1 MRYLLRFLKI
11 LGYVFLFVV
20 IAGGLAVTLLTFME
34 SGRARLAG
42 VVSDLASTPDRP
54 VAVSGISGIWS
65 GELRV
70 RQVLVSDRE
79 GAWLALRGL
88 ELDWSPLSL
97 LGFAFDAQR
106 LHVDRVEV
114 ARLPVAGEST
124 QEGGSFS
131 LPVTVSVDA
140 INLPDIALGGRIAG
154 EVARLSA
161 NGSLEIADQPMR
173 IDARLALARTD
184 GREGTLDALLA
195 YLPDEN
201 RIDVKLNG
209 AEASGGVLANLLSLP
224 GEPAVAMSFDGSG
237 PLSDWQ
243 GNGTFS
249 MDGQVVTQLA
259 ARHQETDAGRR
270 IEAKGEG
277 QFQQF
282 LPEGLR
288 PLLAGASNIDVA
300 ATLGSSG
307 AVAIERAQLVSQAL
321 EVTASGQYDPSGAND
336 LSLNVETPG
345 GPVPLR
351 YGEGAGMVRFDLA
364 GGQARLFGPADAAAV
379 DASLTLPALNY
390 GDYAAEGVV
399 ATIHSD
405 AFNVT
410 RQTGVLDVKLDA
422 AAAGSANET
431 VAALLAGAI
440 GASSRVTVDANAIR
454 FDNLAIRTGTVTAR
468 GDGSFTRG
476 DGALAA
482 QVAAEILST
491 ALPAAVR
498 DALDRTVRV
507 SGNIARAA
515 DGALSVTGLD
525 LRSGSLQVAGDAS
538 LANDQIQASL
548 TGTAVDL
555 SRLSAQATGAARLT
569 VTASGPLGAPN
580 VEITAASD
588 EASVAGRAIRGLS
601 LEARGTADMAA
612 PTASVTL
619 KGQVGDETLSGSAN
633 LSSSDTARTVD
644 RLLLTLGQNRLE
656 GTLALD
662 DNLLPEG
669 SITFNLPDIG
679 PLAAL
684 ALQDIAGS
692 ANGTI
697 RFAGG
702 DTPTVAIDAAVPQI
716 VRGELTASD
725 VSVDATVTD
734 YLARPL
740 VAGRIAVARAVNA
753 GTEIRDIGIDLTRD
767 GEWTGFDGS
776 LNAAGVPATA
786 TGRVRMAENIDVE
799 LRNATAALRGI
810 EARLARPT
818 AITVRDGTVA
828 LDGMTIAAAGGEAT
842 ITGRA
847 GETLDL
853 NIRLSSLPARLAN
866 AFAPGLDAAGTLS
879 GTAQV
884 SGSAS
889 DPSVRFDAT
898 LADGAIAQTRD
909 AGFGAMR
916 IVTDGTFAGGQLR
929 FTANVGEGSGLGLN
943 GGGSVN
949 VNARSL
955 DVNFSGR
962 VPFGFLTRRLA
973 EQGISL
979 SGGADVTIRAS
990 GSFTA
995 PQLSGTVRS
1004 SGAQFIHAPSGMA
1017 INELAT
1023 DVTLG
1028 NGAATI
1034 NSLTGTL
1041 STGGS
1046 LSGSGRIG
1054 IDAGAGF
1061 PADLKLRI
1069 ADGRYTDGEIV
1080 TANFSGD
1087 LAVTGPLTGSPLI
1100 AGTVNLGRTVITV
1113 PQRLPGS
1120 LARLDV
1126 QHRNAP
1132 RPVVR
1137 QEQALRPAGS
1147 AASESS
1153 SGLTLDVQVNA
1164 PQQIFVRGRGVD
1176 AELGGNI
1183 RLTGPVAAPQ
1193 AVGLFT
1199 MRRGRL
1205 EILTKRLTFTSGTLG
1220 FSGSLVPYLD
1230 LAATSTATDATVTV
1244 LVRGPATD
1252 PAFTFESSPA
1262 LPEDEILAR
1271 LVFGR
1276 AMAGLSPL
1284 QIAQL
1289 ASAAASLAGV
1299 GGSTSLLD
1307 TLRSKTGLDDIDIK
1321 TDEKTGDTSVAVG
1334 KYLNDKT
1341 YLSIERGSQPGSG
1354 KATIDLDVGR
1364 GIKLRGQASDDGET
1378 RGGIF
1383 YEREY

>member
-1 MRYLLRFLKI
+1 MRYLFRLLKI
-11 LGYVFLFVV
+11 IGYAFLFVV

-42 VVSDLASTPDRP
+42 VVSDLASTLDRP

-65 GELRV
+65 GELRL

-79 GAWLALRGL
+79 GAWLALRGV

-106 LHVDRVEV
+106 LHVDKVEV

-140 INLPDIALGGRIAG
+140 ISLPDIALGGRIAG

-161 NGSLEIADQPMR
+161 NGSLEIADKPMR
-173 IDARLALARTD
+173 VDARLALARTD

-201 RIDVKLNG
+201 RIEVKLNG
-209 AEASGGVLANLLSLP
+209 AEAPGGVLANLLSLP
-224 GEPAVAMSFDGSG
+224 GQPAVAMTFDGNG

-259 ARHQETDAGRR
+259 ARHQETEAGRR

-288 PLLAGASNIDVA
+288 PLLDGASNIDVA
-300 ATLGSSG
+300 ATLGANG
-307 AVAIERAQLVSQAL
+307 AVAIERAQLASRAL
-321 EVTASGQYDPSGAND
+321 EVTASGQYDPAGAND
-336 LSLNVETPG
+336 LSLNIETPG
-345 GPVPLR
+345 GPVPLHL
-351 YGEGAGMVRFDLA
+351 GEGAGMARFNLA
-364 GGQARLFGPADAAAV
+364 GGQARLFGPADATAV
-379 DASLTLPALNY
+379 DASLTLPQLSY
-390 GDYAAEGVV
+390 GDYAAESVV
-399 ATIHSD
+399 VSAHSD
-405 AFNVT
+405 AFDLGT
-410 RQTGVLDVKLDA
+410 QSGVLDVKLDA

-431 VAALLAGAI
+431 VAALLAGAV
-440 GASSRVTVDANAIR
+440 GASSRVTVDADTIR
-454 FDNLAIRTGTVTAR
+454 FDNLAIRTGTVSAR
-468 GDGSFTRG
+468 GDGSFTRA
-476 DGALAA
+476 DGAVGAK
-482 QVAAEILST
+482 VAAEVLST
-491 ALPAAVR
+491 ALPAAAR
-498 DALDRTVRV
+498 ATLDRTVRV
-507 SGNIARAA
+507 SGNVARAA

-525 LRSGSLQVAGDAS
+525 LRSGSLQVAGDAR
-538 LANDQIQASL
+538 LAGDRIEASL
-548 TGTAVDL
+548 NGTAVDL
-555 SRLSAQATGAARLT
+555 SRLSPQAAGAARMS
-569 VTASGPLGAPN
+569 VKASGPISAPN
-580 VEITAASD
+580 VEITASSD
-588 EASVAGRAIRGLS
+588 EARVAGRAISGLS
-601 LEARGTADMAA
+601 LSAKGVADMAA
-612 PTASVTL
+612 PSASVTL
-619 KGQVGDETLSGSAN
+619 KGQVGDERLSGSAN
-633 LSSSDTARTVD
+633 LSSSDTARNVD
-644 RLLLTLGQNRLE
+644 RLLLTLGENRLE
-656 GTLALD
+656 GALTLD
-662 DNLLPEG
+662 DSLLPVG
-669 SITFNLPDIG
+669 SITFSLPDIG

-692 ANGTI
+692 ASGTV

-702 DTPTVAIDAAVPQI
+702 ANPSVAVKASVPQL

-740 VAGRIAVARAVNA
+740 VAGRVSVARAVNA
-753 GTEIRDIGIDLTRD
+753 GTEIRDIRVDLTRD

-776 LNAAGVPATA
+776 LNAAGVPASA
-786 TGRVRMAENIDVE
+786 AGRVRIGDNIDVE

-810 EARLARPT
+810 EAKLARPT
-818 AITVRDGTVA
+818 AIAVRDGTVA
-828 LDGMTIAAAGGEAT
+828 LDGLTIAAAGGEAV
-842 ITGRA
+842 ITGKA

-853 NIRLSSLPARLAN
+853 NVRLAALPARLAN

-889 DPSVRFDAT
+889 DPSVRFNAT

-916 IVTDGTFAGGQLR
+916 IESNGTFAGGQLQ
-929 FTANVGEGSGLGLN
+929 FSAKVGEGSGLGLD

-955 DVNFSGR
+955 NVNFSGR

-973 EQGISL
+973 EQGLAL
-979 SGGADVTIRAS
+979 SGAADVTIRAS
-990 GSFTA
+990 GSFSA

-1004 SGAQFIHAPSGMA
+1004 TGAQFIHAPSGMA
-1017 INELAT
+1017 INNLAT
-1023 DVTLG
+1023 DITLG
-1028 NGAATI
+1028 GGAATI
-1034 NSLTGTL
+1034 NSITGTL

-1054 IDAGAGF
+1054 IDAAAGF
-1061 PADLKLRI
+1061 PADLKLRV

-1080 TANFSGD
+1080 TANFNGD
-1087 LAVTGPLTGSPLI
+1087 LTVTGSLTGSPLV

-1113 PQRLPGS
+1113 PQRLPGG

-1132 RPVVR
+1132 RAVVR
-1137 QEQALRPAGS
+1137 QDQALRPAGS
-1147 AASESS
+1147 GASESS

-1183 RLTGPVAAPQ
+1183 KLTGPVASPQ

-1230 LAATSTATDATVTV
+1230 LAATSTASDATVTV

-1276 AMAGLSPL
+1276 AMSGLSPL

-1364 GIKLRGQASDDGET
+1364 GVKLRGQASDNGET